1 MGRQPVAGSPVTL
14 FCWFS
19 KKPNRGSLYSDAIST
34 TLRTADSEISCGAV
48 ATTAMEGLS
57 WSRPLVSSPVL
68 GGMSTTSTWVPDQST
83 SPIRRRMMQCFRIS
97 SSGSGQSAHLRS
109 AGTPELSV
117 EKGIA
122 AKCIVMVYPNF
133 KKDLEPIRAGGK
145 LKSA

>member
-1 MGRQPVAGSPVTL
+1 
-14 FCWFS
+14 
-19 KKPNRGSLYSDAIST
+19 
-34 TLRTADSEISCGAV
+34 
-48 ATTAMEGLS
+48 
-57 WSRPLVSSPVL
+57 
-68 GGMSTTSTWVPDQST
+68 
-83 SPIRRRMMQCFRIS
+83 MMQCFRIL

-133 KKDLEPIRAGGK
+133 KKDLERVRAGGK